1 MTQFLHGKNSLFEY
15 LKTGKKIYRVMLSE
29 TLLPKDKSHIE
40 RSLQHFSV
48 PYEFMKKKELDK
60 ISDKNQG
67 VILEIDEFE
76 YEELDTFLTQN
87 VDAKSLILFDHIEDP
102 RNFGAIVRSAECA
115 GVDAIII
122 PKDRGVKVNET
133 VYKTSAGAVSFV
145 PIIQVTNIA
154 RTCERL
160 KEANYW
166 LVGADGNADYNYTEV
181 DYTYPTCFI
190 VGSEGK
196 GISKTVLKKC
206 DFIVSIPMFGK
217 VTSLNVSVAT
227 ALLIYEAV
235 RQREGKK

>member
-15 LKTGKKIYRVMLSE
+15 LKTGKKIYKVMLSD
-29 TLLPKDKSHIE
+29 TLLAKDKSHIE
-40 RSLQHFSV
+40 RSLTHFNV
-48 PYEFMKKKELDK
+48 PYSFMSKRELDK

-67 VILEIDEFE
+67 VILEIDEYE
-76 YEELDTFLTQN
+76 YEALDDFLARKP
-87 VDAKSLILFDHIEDP
+87 DAKSIIMFDHLEDP

-145 PIIQVTNIA
+145 PIIQVTNVG
-154 RTCERL
+154 RTCDRL
-160 KEANYW
+160 KESNFW
-166 LVGADGNADYNYTEV
+166 LVGADGTADHDYTEV

-196 GISKTVLKKC
+196 GISKNVLKKC

-217 VTSLNVSVAT
+217 VTSLNASVAV
-227 ALLIYEAV
+227 ALLVYEAV
-235 RQREGKK
+235 RQRGEKK

>member
-15 LKTGKKIYRVMLSE
+15 LKTGKKIYRVLLSE

-40 RSLQHFSV
+40 RSLNYYEV
-48 PYEFMKKKELDK
+48 PYEFMKKKDLDK

-76 YEELDTFLTQN
+76 YDDLETFITAHP
-87 VDAKSLILFDHIEDP
+87 DAKTIIVFDHIEDP

-115 GVDAIII
+115 GVDAIVI

-145 PIIQVTNIA
+145 PIIQVTNVA

-160 KEANYW
+160 KQAKFW
-166 LVGADGNADYNYTEV
+166 LVGADGKADYNYTEV

-196 GISKTVLKKC
+196 GISKTVLKQC
-206 DFIVSIPMFGK
+206 DFIVSIPMYGK

-227 ALLIYEAV
+227 ALLVYESV
-235 RQREGKK
+235 RQRRGK

>member
-40 RSLQHFSV
+40 RSLQHFDV
-48 PYEFMKKKELDK
+48 PYEFLKKKDLDK

-76 YEELDTFLTQN
+76 CEELEDFLARKK
-87 VDAKSLILFDHIEDP
+87 DAKTIILFDHIEDP

-115 GVDAIII
+115 GVDAIIF

-145 PIIQVTNIA
+145 PLIQVTNIA

-160 KEANYW
+160 KEENFW
-166 LVGADGNADYNYTEV
+166 LVGADGNASYNYTDV

-206 DFIVSIPMFGK
+206 DFVVSIPMFGK
-217 VTSLNVSVAT
+217 VTSLNVSVAA
-227 ALLIYEAV
+227 ALLVYESL

>member
-1 MTQFLHGKNSLFEY
+1 MSQFLHGKNSLFEY
-15 LKTGKKIYRVMLSE
+15 LKTGKKIYRVILSE

-40 RSLQHFSV
+40 RSLTHFGVS
-48 PYEFMKKKELDK
+48 YEFMKKRDMDK

-67 VILEIDEFE
+67 VILEIDDFE
-76 YEELDTFLTQN
+76 YIELDQFLN
-87 VDAKSLILFDHIEDP
+87 ENKEAKSLILFDHIEDP

-160 KEANYW
+160 KQSDFW
-166 LVGADGNADYNYTEV
+166 LVGADGSAEYNYTDV
-181 DYTYPTCFI
+181 DYSYPTCFI

-196 GISKTVLKKC
+196 GISKTVLKQC

-227 ALLIYEAV
+227 ALLVYECV
-235 RQREGKK
+235 RQRKGK